1 MIDDRKKI
9 EILYDGQCPICTDYC
24 TKVQLKEGEGE
35 LVLLDARKKGELLDE
50 VTAKGLDIDQGMV
63 VRRDGQLFYGSEAM
77 REIVK
82 LKKKAGSAER
92 FFFGGQKI
100 AAVVYSVCKTAR
112 NVVLR
117 VLGIR
122 KIGNLKK

>member
-1 MIDDRKKI
+1 MTDKPKI
-9 EILYDGQCPICTDYC
+9 EILYDGQCPVCTDYC

-50 VTAKGLDIDQGMV
+50 VTARGLDIDEGMV

-82 LKKKAGSAER
+82 LKKKAGVMER
-92 FFFGGQKI
+92 FFFGGQKM
-100 AAVVYSVCKTAR
+100 AKVMYGVCKAGR
-112 NVVLR
+112 NVLLR
-117 VLGIR
+117 VLGIK
-122 KIGNLKK
+122 KIENLKK